1 MSTLPQVFLA
11 RHGETAW
18 TITGQHTG
26 RTDLPLTER
35 GQRNARR
42 LGERLAGQRFG
53 LVLVSPLLRAR
64 QTCELAGFLDGAEID
79 SDLVEWDYGDYEGRT
94 TAEIRREQPNWQLFL
109 DGCRGGESVAAISAR
124 ADRVI
129 SRLREIREDV
139 LVFSSGHF
147 SRVLAARWLG
157 VEASAGRYLY
167 LGTATL
173 SCLGYEHTTAEPV
186 LRLWNDARHVGD

>member
-1 MSTLPQVFLA
+1 MSLASIFLA

-18 TITGQHTG
+18 TVTGQHTG

-35 GQRNARR
+35 GERNARR
-42 LGERLAGQRFG
+42 LGERLAGQRFSS
-53 LVLVSPLLRAR
+53 VLVSPLARTR
-64 QTCELAGFLDGAEID
+64 QTCELAGFGGAASVD
-79 SDLVEWDYGDYEGRT
+79 ADLIEWDYGDYEGKT
-94 TAEIRREQPNWQLFL
+94 TAEIRTARPNWQLFR
-109 DGCRGGESVAAISAR
+109 DGCPSGESVAEISAR

-129 SRLREIREDV
+129 ARLREISGDT
-139 LVFSSGHF
+139 LLFSSGHF

-157 VEASAGRYLY
+157 LDASGGRYFF

-173 SCLGYEHTTAEPV
+173 SCLGYEHTTSEPV